1 MAMKGH
7 IPGGGIASNK
17 VTERPVRTG
26 AGAKGINPGWVGQ
39 RGQKQGAHITNKGRD
54 TGYHGEPRSAGPGFN
69 PTKYG
74 NEVALMSVRAGLEQV
89 ARCTAKAAARS
100 NMEVAVRRSQQAA
113 TFFRPSVP
121 TTNKG
126 ANYGRSKVSRAS
138 QRQTTALLPPPTIQ
152 QRCLQRAKLS

>member
-74 NEVALMSVRAGLEQV
+74 NEVALNVGKGGPGTGRTLYGQSGSQKQYGSGGPQKPAGRDILSSFGPDYKQ
-89 ARCTAKAAARS
+89 RS
-100 NMEVAVRRSQQAA
+100 
-113 TFFRPSVP
+113 
-121 TTNKG
+121 
-126 ANYGRSKVSRAS
+126 
-138 QRQTTALLPPPTIQ
+138 
-152 QRCLQRAKLS
+152 